1 MAVEV
6 RPVHAG
12 VQVLVAHL
20 HAAAAAHAGAVDH
33 ERVHAHERLDAVGLG
48 GGGHE
53 LHHDDGTHGQHQV
66 VIRALVDTLL
76 QRLRHEA
83 LVAVR
88 AVVGHDDLARGARL
102 YLVLEKDEVLVAE
115 AGDHVHLAA
124 VLVQPLGLRVRDGR
138 SQTAADDARA
148 ARALE
153 LGGVAE
159 RPREVQQRV
168 ARLQLREAHRGGAHR
183 LEHDGDGARLRVA
196 FVHRERDALAALVDA
211 QHDELARPDLAR
223 YLGRAHDH
231 AGDFRIE
238 RFYSFDGVHGF
249 ALSLLR

>member
-1 MAVEV
+1 M
-6 RPVHAG
+6 
-12 VQVLVAHL
+12 
-20 HAAAAAHAGAVDH
+20 
-33 ERVHAHERLDAVGLG
+33 
-48 GGGHE
+48 
-53 LHHDDGTHGQHQV
+53 
-66 VIRALVDTLL
+66 
-76 QRLRHEA
+76 
-83 LVAVR
+83 
-88 AVVGHDDLARGARL
+88 
-102 YLVLEKDEVLVAE
+102 
-115 AGDHVHLAA
+115 
-124 VLVQPLGLRVRDGR
+124 LVQPLGLRVRDGR

-231 AGDFRIE
+231 AGHFRVE
-238 RFYSFDGVHGF
+238 RLYSFDGIHGLRP
-249 ALSLLR
+249 LSSQIQKQHRTMLGAASRRSMAAIIATRPPSPCFEQVSERSAERK